1 MRRIVASSLLDLV
14 SNERQQPK
22 DKQVVDI
29 LTSKEGVWVFNIEH
43 RKKIKG
49 LAFPTAG
56 NWLRD
61 KAANEVI
68 DQAEN
73 LVIPFIRS

>member
-56 NWLRD
+56 N
-61 KAANEVI
+61 
-68 DQAEN
+68 
-73 LVIPFIRS
+73 